1 MCTEL
6 SIVTDDLFW
15 IMRTRP
21 GMELDEAVSIWEEHH
36 RKFTEKFFSGV
47 LVNTF
52 YSSRVWVNL
61 HPYSTS

>member
-36 RKFTEKFFSGV
+36 RKFTEKELIV
-47 LVNTF
+47 LQWSFV
-52 YSSRVWVNL
+52 
-61 HPYSTS
+61 